1 MPTSPIEVYFPVLLQ
16 AIVGLVIGS
25 VLVTV
30 AWLLGYRGVRNRA
43 KDTAYECGVEPTGTA
58 EDRFTVRFYLV
69 GMLFIVFD
77 IEAVFLYPWVVVFR
91 ELKWLAFAEMFLFVA
106 FIMAGFFY
114 VWKKGV
120 LNWAKTIETTRAARP
135 LPPGYS
141 LTGTSM
147 SPPPKR
153 PEGEL
158 VGSGR

>member
-25 VLVTV
+25 VLVSV
-30 AWLLGYRGVRNRA
+30 AWLLGYRGVRNKA

-58 EDRFTVRFYLV
+58 EDSFTVRFYLV

-91 ELKWLAFAEMFLFVA
+91 ELKWLAFAEMFIFVA

-120 LNWAKTIETTRAARP
+120 LNWAKTVETTRAARP

-141 LTGTSM
+141 LTNK
-147 SPPPKR
+147 PDAPKK
-153 PEGEL
+153 PAGEL

>member
-16 AIVGLVIGS
+16 AIVGLVIAS

-30 AWLLGYRGVRNRA
+30 AWLLGYRGVRNKA

-58 EDRFTVRFYLV
+58 MDSFSVRFYLV
-69 GMLFIVFD
+69 GMVFIVFD

-91 ELKWLAFAEMFLFVA
+91 ELKWLAFVEMFLFVA

-114 VWKKGV
+114 IWKKGV
-120 LNWAKTIETTRAARP
+120 LNWAKTTETVRDRRT
-135 LPPGYS
+135 LPPSYT
-141 LTGTSM
+141 LTETF
-147 SPPPKR
+147 PVPRK

-158 VGSGR
+158 VGAGD